1 LFEAPL
7 AATPSAQSRIAR
19 RFARKGWDVDFGGV
33 VDGVIGFV
41 RANQGWVAPAVFLMA
56 FFESLAFVS
65 LLVPATAILGALGLL
80 IGAGDL
86 PFWTPF
92 LAAVAGAFLG
102 DWISYE
108 IGRRYKDEV
117 KGMWPFSRQPQLF
130 ERGEA
135 MFRRFGA
142 PGYFGGRFIGPLRAV
157 FPLICGIS
165 AMRPLTFQATNAL
178 SAIAWAAVYL
188 GAGIGFGRFFA

>member
-1 LFEAPL
+1 
-7 AATPSAQSRIAR
+7 
-19 RFARKGWDVDFGGV
+19 VDIGSFI
-33 VDGVIGFV
+33 DGAIGFV
-41 RANQGWVAPAVFLMA
+41 RQNQAWLAPAVFALA

-92 LAAVAGAFLG
+92 LAAIAGAFIG

-108 IGRRYKDEV
+108 IGRRYKNDI
-117 KGMWPFSRQPQLF
+117 KGMWPFVRQPQLF
-130 ERGEA
+130 ERAEE
-135 MFRRFGA
+135 MFRKYGA
-142 PGYFGGRFIGPLRAV
+142 PGYFGGRFVGPLRAV

-165 AMRPLTFQATNAL
+165 AMRPLVFQTTNAL
-178 SAIAWAAVYL
+178 SAVAWAAVYL
-188 GAGIGFGRFFA
+188 GAGIGLGRILA